1 VRKILGILATLIA
14 VLCVSW
20 LSLHRKNESE
30 SVSVAPP
37 ENPAPLQQAGST
49 FTYNFDSDS
58 VGLLPKKFH
67 SARTGQGPSSQW
79 VVLADS
85 TAPSKP
91 NVVAQTS
98 VDTTDYRFPLL
109 IADEGSFRD
118 LEATVRFKAVSG
130 DLDQAAGFAFRLKD
144 ANNYYIARA
153 NVREGNYRLFKVV
166 AGRRRPLGGANLE
179 VTSQQWHELRV
190 ECVGNRIICYYD
202 GIKKIEATDDA
213 FKEAGKV
220 GLWTKADSV
229 TYFDDFRIIAK

>member
-1 VRKILGILATLIA
+1 MRKILGILAALIVILGA
-14 VLCVSW
+14 TW
-20 LSLHRKNESE
+20 LLLHRKNESQ
-30 SVSVAPP
+30 SASVAPP

-91 NVVAQTS
+91 NVVAQMS
-98 VDTTDYRFPLL
+98 VNATDYRFPLL

-118 LEATVRFKAVSG
+118 LEVTVRFKAVSG
-130 DLDQAAGFAFRLKD
+130 DMDQAGGLAFRLKD

-153 NVREGNYRLFKVV
+153 NAREGNYRLFRVV
-166 AGRRRPLGGANLE
+166 AGRRRTFARANLD
-179 VTSQQWHELRV
+179 VTSGAWHELRV
-190 ECVGNRIICYYD
+190 ECVGNKIICYND
-202 GIKKIEATDDA
+202 GMKKIEATDDT
-213 FKEAGKV
+213 FKDAGKV

-229 TYFDDFRIIAK
+229 TYFDDFRVIAK

>member
-1 VRKILGILATLIA
+1 VRKILGILAPLIA
-14 VLCVSW
+14 VLGVSW
-20 LSLHRKNESE
+20 LLLHRKNESQ
-30 SVSVAPP
+30 SVSVASP

-49 FTYNFDSDS
+49 FTYNFDSDN
-58 VGLLPKKFH
+58 VGSLPKKFH

-118 LEATVRFKAVSG
+118 LEVTVRFKAVSG
-130 DLDQAAGFAFRLKD
+130 DMDQAGGLAFRLKD

-153 NVREGNYRLFKVV
+153 NAREGNYRLFRVV
-166 AGRRRPLGGANLE
+166 AGRRRTFAGANFD
-179 VTSQQWHELRV
+179 VTSGVWHELRV
-190 ECVGNRIICYYD
+190 ECVGNKIICYYD
-202 GIKKIEATDDA
+202 GMKKIEATDDT
-213 FKEAGKV
+213 FKDAGKV

-229 TYFDDFRIIAK
+229 TYFDDFRVIAK

>member
-1 VRKILGILATLIA
+1 VRKILGILAALIA
-14 VLCVSW
+14 VLGVSW
-20 LSLHRKNESE
+20 LLLHRKNESQ

-37 ENPAPLQQAGST
+37 ENPAPLQQAGSM

-58 VGLLPKKFH
+58 VGFLPKRFH
-67 SARTGQGPSSQW
+67 SARTGQGLSSQW
-79 VVLADS
+79 VILADS

-109 IADEGSFRD
+109 VADEGSFRD
-118 LEATVRFKAVSG
+118 LEVTVRFKAVSG
-130 DLDQAAGFAFRLKD
+130 DMDQAGGLAFRLKD

-153 NVREGNYRLFKVV
+153 NAREGNYRFFRVV

-179 VTSQQWHELRV
+179 VTSQEWHELRV

-202 GIKKIEATDDA
+202 GIKKIEATDDT
-213 FKEAGKV
+213 FKDAGKV

-229 TYFDDFRIIAK
+229 TYFDDFRVIAK

>member
-1 VRKILGILATLIA
+1 ML
-14 VLCVSW
+14 
-20 LSLHRKNESE
+20 LHRKNESQ

-49 FTYNFDSDS
+49 FTYNFDGDG
-58 VGLLPKKFH
+58 VGLLLKKFH

-109 IADEGSFRD
+109 
-118 LEATVRFKAVSG
+118 
-130 DLDQAAGFAFRLKD
+130 
-144 ANNYYIARA
+144 
-153 NVREGNYRLFKVV
+153 VV

-179 VTSQQWHELRV
+179 VTSQEWHELRV

-202 GIKKIEATDDA
+202 GMKKIEAADDT
-213 FKEAGKV
+213 FQEAGKV
-220 GLWTKADSV
+220 ALWTKADSV
-229 TYFDDFRIIAK
+229 TYFDDFRVIAK